1 MSGTTV
7 LFVSFFVLLLLNV
20 PIFASILVSIMAYLL
35 VSGGITWNMI
45 GTTMFTACD
54 SFPLMAIPLFILA
67 GALMESGG
75 LSKRLIGFADSL
87 VGHLPGGL
95 AIVTVLSCM
104 FFGAISGSAA
114 ATVATIGVIMVP
126 SMIERGYDKGFYYA
140 LIATAGCLGVIIPPS
155 ITMVTYGV
163 ATNASIPTLF
173 IGGFGPGIIVGLCL
187 IAYCVFYSI
196 RKGYLGNGQKFS
208 IKKVGKEFVNAIGAL
223 MVPIIILG
231 GIYGGYFT
239 PTEAAVIAVFY
250 GLIVGFFVY
259 KELTFKN
266 MVDSLVSSAVTTSTI
281 MVIVGAATVLARV
294 LTLEQV
300 PLAISSFISGVTDNK
315 YVVLLI
321 INAVLLV
328 VGCVMDSTPAIL
340 ILAPILYPI
349 AASYGVDIIHFGL
362 IMTLNVCIGFM
373 TPPVGLN
380 LFVATSIGDI
390 KFSTLVKNIWP
401 YLIVM
406 LLALILTTYIEP
418 IAMFLPHLFGY
429 GG

>member
-1 MSGTTV
+1 MSGTVV

-20 PIFASILVSIMAYLL
+20 PIFASIGLSVMAYIL
-35 VSGGITWNMI
+35 VSGGITWNI
-45 GTTMFTACD
+45 VGTTMFTACD

-87 VGHLPGGL
+87 VGHFPGGL
-95 AIVTVLSCM
+95 TIVTVLSCM

-114 ATVATIGVIMVP
+114 ATVATIGVIVVP
-126 SMIERGYDKGFYYA
+126 AMIERGYNKGFCYA
-140 LIATAGCLGVIIPPS
+140 LIAAAGCLGVIIPPS

-163 ATNASIPTLF
+163 ATNASISTLF
-173 IGGFGPGIIVGLCL
+173 MAGFGPGIIVGLCL
-187 IAYCVFYSI
+187 CVYSVAYSI
-196 RKGYLGNGQKFS
+196 KHGYKGNGQKFS
-208 IKKVGKEFVNAIGAL
+208 IKRVGKEFVNAIGAL

-250 GLIVGFFVY
+250 GLIVGLFVY
-259 KELTFKN
+259 KELKLKN
-266 MVDSLVSSAVTTSTI
+266 VLDSLVSSAVTTGTI
-281 MVIVGAATVLARV
+281 MVIVGSATVLARV
-294 LTLEQV
+294 LTMEQI
-300 PLAISSFISGVTDNK
+300 PLAISEFITGITDNR
-315 YVVLLI
+315 YVVLMI
-321 INAVLLV
+321 INIVLLI
-328 VGCVMDSTPAIL
+328 VGCIMDSTPAIL

-349 AASYGVDIIHFGL
+349 AAQYGVDIIHFGL

-380 LFVATSIGDI
+380 LFVACSIGDI

-401 YLIVM
+401 FLIAM
-406 LLALILTTYIEP
+406 FAALILTTYIEP
-418 IAMFLPHLFGY
+418 IAMFIPHLFGY
-429 GG
+429 GA